1 MIKPVSC
8 CLCAIVKSLITLTYQ
23 STSQIYQGPG
33 SAWMYV
39 VLLYLSNISIYS
51 QVNPPP
57 SKNMDATYMVPVFQD
72 STQRQLEDHF
82 TIWQR
87 PNDIIFPIH
96 TLYS

>member
-8 CLCAIVKSLITLTYQ
+8 LCALVKSITLTYQ

-33 SAWMYV
+33 PAWMYV

-57 SKNMDATYMVPVFQD
+57 SKNTDATYIVPCSVPRFNTKTARGSFYNLAKAQ
-72 STQRQLEDHF
+72 
-82 TIWQR
+82 
-87 PNDIIFPIH
+87 
-96 TLYS
+96 